1 MVARVTTP
9 QRSDERFRLAIE
21 AAPTGMMLV
30 DREGRIALVNGQVEK
45 LFGYPRE
52 ELMGMSVDMLVPARF
67 RASHPTTRVS
77 FFEGPRARPMGAGR
91 DLFGLRK
98 DGSEVPIEIGLNPVE
113 TPEGWFVLSSIVD
126 ITERQRAAE
135 HVARSL
141 REKETLLREIHH
153 QVKNNLQVISSLL
166 RLQSSRVEDPRWAA
180 LLEESQARV
189 DAIAL
194 VHERLYLADDVARVD
209 FSSYL
214 EELARN
220 LSSAFADARVVI
232 VVHAGGAELPVDCAI
247 SCGLVVNELLT
258 NALKH
263 AFTDGRSG
271 RVAVRASRQAAEVE
285 IEVEDDGVG
294 IEDNPAGDGMG
305 LTLIKALARQLGGTF
320 SLEKGSACGT
330 MGRLSFAVPS

>member
-1 MVARVTTP
+1 
-9 QRSDERFRLAIE
+9 
-21 AAPTGMMLV
+21 
-30 DREGRIALVNGQVEK
+30 
-45 LFGYPRE
+45 
-52 ELMGMSVDMLVPARF
+52 MSVDMLVPARF

-220 LSSAFADARVVI
+220 LSSTFADARVVI

-271 RVAVRASRQAAEVE
+271 RVAVRASRQVAAME

-294 IEDNPAGDGMG
+294 ITDDPGGDGMG

-320 SLEKGSACGT
+320 SLEKGAACGT